1 MGKKKKEKKQL
12 QKQSG
17 REVTSFAGIYGGFYD
32 AISMD
37 GEESTG
43 QKAETVRQLVNIG
56 YSEAGASHKKRSLKA
71 MPSVSSS
78 PTVDINDNLATLRG
92 RSRNLYMGAALA
104 TSAININRTNV
115 VGVGLRLK
123 SAVDRVTLGM
133 TAEQAA
139 EWQRKAEEE
148 FKLWAEDKRMCDA
161 TGMNNFYKLQS
172 LVLMSQ
178 QLSGDVFVLMRRD
191 EKPSRIKPYTL
202 RLQLIEADRVRTPGT
217 EGLETGY
224 TITTAKAKNGNM
236 IYDGV
241 EVDKTGK
248 VVAYHI
254 ANYYPFD
261 YTNLAER
268 KIERV
273 VAIGEKSGLPNILHV
288 MAAERP
294 GQYRGVPY
302 LAHVVEPLLQI
313 KRYTEAEIQA
323 AIVQSF
329 FTAFVTTTGPT
340 NETPWNETTEPGSV
354 PYVESTENEYQ
365 MGPGTIN
372 IMAQGEDIKFATPTH
387 PQTGFDVF
395 IKAMAQQVGAALEIP
410 ATVLLK
416 AFVSNYTASRGEL
429 MEAWKAFKMR
439 REWLT
444 DDFCRPVYESF
455 LTEAVA
461 RGRIAAPGFFE
472 DPVIRRAYLRSEWIG
487 PSQGQL
493 DPVKEANA
501 AAIMCQNGFSNRE
514 AEAIKL
520 GGSEFSGNVERLRIE
535 NEQLA
540 AAIAPIGAAELSA
553 EPTAENDQ
561 QDEQQQETEGEEQ
574 N

>member
-1 MGKKKKEKKQL
+1 
-12 QKQSG
+12 
-17 REVTSFAGIYGGFYD
+17 
-32 AISMD
+32 
-37 GEESTG
+37 
-43 QKAETVRQLVNIG
+43 
-56 YSEAGASHKKRSLKA
+56 
-71 MPSVSSS
+71 
-78 PTVDINDNLATLRG
+78 
-92 RSRNLYMGAALA
+92 
-104 TSAININRTNV
+104 
-115 VGVGLRLK
+115 
-123 SAVDRVTLGM
+123 
-133 TAEQAA
+133 
-139 EWQRKAEEE
+139 
-148 FKLWAEDKRMCDA
+148 
-161 TGMNNFYKLQS
+161 
-172 LVLMSQ
+172 
-178 QLSGDVFVLMRRD
+178 
-191 EKPSRIKPYTL
+191 
-202 RLQLIEADRVRTPGT
+202 
-217 EGLETGY
+217 
-224 TITTAKAKNGNM
+224 
-236 IYDGV
+236 
-241 EVDKTGK
+241 
-248 VVAYHI
+248 
-254 ANYYPFD
+254 
-261 YTNLAER
+261 
-268 KIERV
+268 
-273 VAIGEKSGLPNILHV
+273 
-288 MAAERP
+288 
-294 GQYRGVPY
+294 
-302 LAHVVEPLLQI
+302 
-313 KRYTEAEIQA
+313 
-323 AIVQSF
+323 
-329 FTAFVTTTGPT
+329 
-340 NETPWNETTEPGSV
+340 
-354 PYVESTENEYQ
+354 

-472 DPVIRRAYLRSEWIG
+472 DLVIRRAYLRSEWIG

-501 AAIMCQNGFSNRE
+501 AVIMCQNGFSNRE

-540 AAIAPIGAAELSA
+540 AAIAPIGAAGMSA